1 LSVNSITRRK
11 FMKSCGK
18 VTATAAATA
27 VGPYVDSAEA
37 MELSEGGRDFSPT
50 TGAQREVIPS
60 ACWQCVARDAILCY
74 VENGRLVKI
83 EGNPK
88 SIRNRGRIC
97 AKGQA
102 GISQLYN
109 PDRLLYPLKRIG
121 ERGQGKWQRITWDE
135 ALNLLVDGGEI
146 AGTKVK
152 GLKALREEG
161 TPEKFMFHYGRMVGS
176 DSAIIK
182 DNFLPAYGTKTVAG
196 HTTIC
201 EGAKW
206 VAQELTWGKHYDVN
220 DVEHTNMILN
230 FGCNFYEAHTS
241 HIQLAQRA
249 VNAQARGVKLVT
261 FDVRLSNTAAR
272 SDEWIPIRPGTD
284 GAVALAMCK
293 VIMDEDLYDS
303 DFIETWTNVTPR
315 QLKDHLAQYTPEWA
329 EGISGV
335 PAARVR
341 TLAIQFAKANP
352 GTCVSY
358 RGAVAHYNGVE
369 NERAIKMLD
378 AICGHIDVKGGTCH
392 GVGAK
397 FSYPKA
403 SGHPVGLKII
413 DGFPGQIAYPTH
425 HVDHQV
431 LKMIKDGRNGR
442 PDIYMIYCYN
452 PAYVNGGCQENI
464 DILKDEKLIPF
475 FVSVDIAMGESTHLA
490 DLVLPDVSYL
500 ERWSWDNM
508 VSYEMVPEFYLRQP
522 VVESRGECRQF
533 QDVAIEIAERLGI
546 DLGFESTVDFIKRSC
561 KESGVDF
568 EYLKKNG
575 VWHAENAVPK
585 YLSYSEKLNE
595 SAYAADDILFD
606 KATGVYWN
614 WTKSNAK
621 NKEEAVEKGYTDTK
635 YGYEGY
641 VGQKIG
647 NAVFGGFKPDKINK
661 SGKFE
666 LYSGFLEK
674 SGFCPLPSYIPVPEH
689 QDLKNGEMI
698 LTTYKVNVQS
708 QSRTQNN
715 KWLTEIYHENPLLI
729 HPETAAANGINDGD
743 RVLVKSEIGT
753 IEAVAKCTE
762 GIHKSVVS
770 CSFHCGHSQH
780 GEYASGKKTV
790 VHQCEPD
797 CGRKWWKGI
806 GVNPNW
812 LIPSK
817 PDPIGGQMRFMD
829 TVVSIAKA

>member
-1 LSVNSITRRK
+1 
-11 FMKSCGK
+11 MKSCGK

-27 VGPYVDSAEA
+27 GGACIGSVEA

-50 TGAQREVIPS
+50 TAAERKVIPS

-74 VENGRLVKI
+74 VENGKLVKI

-102 GISQLYN
+102 GISQLYD
-109 PDRLLYPLKRIG
+109 PDRLLYPLKRVGKRG
-121 ERGQGKWQRITWDE
+121 EGKWQRITWDE
-135 ALNLLVDGGEI
+135 ALDLLIEGGEI

-152 GLKALREEG
+152 GLRAIREEG
-161 TPEKFMFHYGRMVGS
+161 TPEKFMFHYGRMKGS

-196 HTTIC
+196 HTAIC

-249 VNAQARGVKLVT
+249 INAQARGVKLVT

-284 GAVALAMCK
+284 GAVALTMCK
-293 VIMDEDLYDS
+293 VIMDEGLYDA
-303 DFIETWTNVTPR
+303 DFIETWTNVAP
-315 QLKDHLAQYTPEWA
+315 QELKDHLKQCTTEWA
-329 EGISGV
+329 EGVSGV
-335 PAARVR
+335 PAARIR
-341 TLAIQFAKANP
+341 TLAIQFAKAHP

-378 AICGHIDVKGGTCH
+378 AICGYIDVKGGTCR
-392 GVGAK
+392 GVGAQ

-403 SGHPVGLKII
+403 SGHPVGLKIV
-413 DGFPGQIAYPTH
+413 DGFPGEIAYPTH
-425 HVDHQV
+425 HSDHQV

-452 PAYVNGGCQENI
+452 PAYVNGGCRENI

-475 FVSVDIAMGESTHLA
+475 LVSIDIAMSESTHLV
-490 DLVLPDVSYL
+490 DLILPDVSYL
-500 ERWSWDNM
+500 ERWSWDDM
-508 VSYEMVPEFYLRQP
+508 VSYDMVPEFYLRQP
-522 VVESRGECRQF
+522 VVENRGECRQF
-533 QDVAIEIAERLGI
+533 QDVAIEIAKRLEI

-561 KESGVDF
+561 EQSGVDF

-585 YLSYSEKLNE
+585 YLSYSEKLKD
-595 SAYAADDILFD
+595 SAYAAEDILFD
-606 KATGVYWN
+606 ETTGVYWN
-614 WTKSNAK
+614 WTKSNARSRQ
-621 NKEEAVEKGYTDTK
+621 EALEKGYTDTK
-635 YGYEGY
+635 DAYKGY

-647 NAVFGGFKPDKINK
+647 NAVFAGFKPDKINK

-666 LYSGFLEK
+666 LHSGFLEK
-674 SGFCPLPSYIPVPEH
+674 KGFDPLPGYLPVPEH
-689 QDLKNGEMI
+689 RNLRNGELI
-698 LTTYKVNVQS
+698 LTTYKVNVQTH
-708 QSRTQNN
+708 SRTQNN

-743 RVLVKSEIGT
+743 RVLVKSETGT

-770 CSFHCGHSQH
+770 CSFHCGHWQY
-780 GEYASGKKTV
+780 GEYASGKKTIL
-790 VHQCEPD
+790 HKCEPD
-797 CGRKWWKGI
+797 CSRKWWKGV

-812 LIPSK
+812 AIPSK
-817 PDPIGGQMRFMD
+817 PDPIGGQLRFMD
-829 TVVSIAKA
+829 TVVTVTKA